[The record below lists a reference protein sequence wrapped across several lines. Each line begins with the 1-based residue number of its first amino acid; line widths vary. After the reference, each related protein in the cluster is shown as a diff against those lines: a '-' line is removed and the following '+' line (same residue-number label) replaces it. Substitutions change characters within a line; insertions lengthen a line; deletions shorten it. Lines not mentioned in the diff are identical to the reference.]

1 MLSGLKLIEIS
12 ALIFVSPDYSVYKG
26 ETITGQYSSVTYR
39 LSEASAQKQFW
50 FPRAEQSSG
59 CLGKT
64 LVFSLTV
71 TLKILLTLNVWGFPP
86 TSTNA
91 PTIVMCPTTQFSV
104 DTVYLNLVSDST
116 SESFSQSHQAPPISD
131 AKSKSQVVTALL
143 TGQL

>member
-1 MLSGLKLIEIS
+1 MK
-12 ALIFVSPDYSVYKG
+12 FWVSWKN
-26 ETITGQYSSVTYR
+26 
-39 LSEASAQKQFW
+39 
-50 FPRAEQSSG
+50 
-59 CLGKT
+59 T

-71 TLKILLTLNVWGFPP
+71 TLKILLTLNVWGFSP

-104 DTVYLNLVSDST
+104 DTVYLNLVPDST
-116 SESFSQSHQAPPISD
+116 TERFSQSHQAPPISD